1 MGKVLALA
9 IIGMGG
15 VLAGCSD
22 ASPRWSPSSRG
33 SSDVQTNLPESVA
46 YGWSRPVTVTAFPD
60 ATKKLGN
67 ADTMIDGHS
76 LQAIVTDATVRVRG
90 DDQPCSTCHDWAKT
104 MSRATFCERVPAF
117 LALPTAKGDGHDDV
131 SAKPLVLKDL
141 LDRWHAAGCPD

>member
-9 IIGMGG
+9 LIGIG
-15 VLAGCSD
+15 VLAGCGD
-22 ASPRWSPSSRG
+22 ASPRWSSSRD
-33 SSDVQTNLPESVA
+33 SSAVQTNLPESMT
-46 YGWSRPVTVTAFPD
+46 YGWSRPVTVKAFPD

-76 LQAIVTDATVRVRG
+76 LHAIVSDANVRVRG
-90 DDQPCSTCHDWAKT
+90 DDQACSTCHDWA
-104 MSRATFCERVPAF
+104 ATATRESFCDRVPAF
-117 LALPTAKGDGHDDV
+117 LAQPTSKGDGHDDV